1 MELAIVVY
9 YINIL
14 WDIIKN
20 WWWIFVPF
28 VLWRHFKFWWFW
40 WRLEVWMFQQKMI
53 VLEIKMPKDVLKPL
67 RAMEEAFDAIWANL
81 LDPPDWWEK
90 WFEGKQQI
98 SITLEMVS
106 DGGTPHLYIRTI
118 DNRRNAIESAIYSQ
132 YPDAEITLVDDYTNS
147 VPQSLPNKDW
157 NLWGADFEL
166 VRADKLKADLFPIKT
181 YNQFFEEKEVAKEEK
196 RIDPISVLLEG
207 MGTFKP
213 GEQLWI
219 QICLEP
225 ILNSGKP
232 EEGGRKFIKE
242 GRAMA
247 DKLAKRP
254 VTETKSI
261 LREAVDELI
270 SGTAPGEKK
279 EEPALYP
286 PEMRLTPGEK
296 DIVTAVERKISK
308 RCFKAYFR
316 FIYLAKRDVYLSAAK
331 SIPFGFFNQF
341 STENL
346 NNFKPMSRTL
356 SKVHKY
362 ITLKFFNIEIPI
374 PTFEILRARR
384 GFVRRRRL
392 FFRYTK
398 RFSPFF
404 PKSGG
409 TYLLNTEEAATMFHF
424 PGRGVSSA
432 PSVSRVESKR
442 GEAPLDLPMEE

>member
-1 MELAIVVY
+1 MDAALVVY
-9 YINIL
+9 YLNIL
-14 WDIIKN
+14 WDVIKN
-20 WWWIFVPF
+20 WWWLCLPF
-28 VLWRHFKFWWFW
+28 VLWRPFLFWWIW
-40 WRLEVWMFQQKMI
+40 WRNEIWMFQQKSI

-90 WFEGKQQI
+90 WFEGKMQI
-98 SITLEMVS
+98 NITLEMIS
-106 DGGTPHLYIRTI
+106 SGGTPHFYVRMLE
-118 DNRRNAIESAIYSQ
+118 NRRNSIESAIYSQ
-132 YPDAEITLVDDYTNS
+132 YPDAEITLADDYTNT
-147 VPQSLPNKDW
+147 VPQDVPNKDW

-166 VRADKLKADLFPIKT
+166 QNPDVFPIKT

-219 QICLEP
+219 QISLTP
-225 ILNSGKP
+225 ILDTGKP
-232 EEGGRKFIKE
+232 EEGGRNFVKE
-242 GRAMA
+242 GRKIA

-254 VTETKSI
+254 ITEAKSI
-261 LREAVDELI
+261 LQEAADELI
-270 SGTAPGEKK
+270 SGTVPGEKK
-279 EEPALYP
+279 EEFALYP

-296 DIVTAVERKISK
+296 DILTAVERKVSK
-308 RCFKAYFR
+308 RCFDAFFR
-316 FIYLAKRDVYLSAAK
+316 FIYLAERDLYFSAAK

-346 NNFKPMSRTL
+346 NKFKPMSKTL

-362 ITLKFFNIEIPI
+362 VTINFFNIEIPI

-384 GFVRRRRL
+384 TFIKKRRL
-392 FFRYTK
+392 FFRYIK
-398 RFSPFF
+398 RWPPFF
-404 PKSGG
+404 PKRGG

-432 PSVSRVESKR
+432 PFVSRVESKR
-442 GEAPLDLPMEE
+442 GEAPLDLPTEEK